1 LLGSCSCKEGAVLSI
16 APGKKGGEIA
26 NASGLKLKYNA
37 KDGSFTGS
45 FTVYALEK
53 GKLKKHKA
61 SVSGVLVDGVGYG
74 AATIKK
80 LGSWTIAIR

>member
-1 LLGSCSCKEGAVLSI
+1 MCVLFSVCPPI
-16 APGKKGGEIA
+16 K
-26 NASGLKLKYNA
+26 STYL
-37 KDGSFTGS
+37 
-45 FTVYALEK
+45 ALEK

-74 AATIKK
+74 TATIKK